1 MIQVVKADGT
11 LEPFSEEKVLDSI
24 KRAGIPNE
32 LQMQVLSHVKSKLH
46 DQIETWEVYHHISE
60 FLGKSQFPYSKS
72 RYSLKQAIMLLG
84 PTGYP
89 FEDYIAKILS
99 ARGYTT
105 EVRQVLRGKCFM
117 HEVDVVAKPKDA
129 SLTIM
134 VEAKFHNSPGAR
146 SDVHVSMYTKGRFD
160 DLKERYNFH
169 EAWLMTNTKATI
181 DAVTY
186 AQCVGM
192 KVISWSYPEEGSLR
206 DLIETSGLY
215 PITMLTN
222 LSSADKFRLLQNHIV
237 LCSDICSNH
246 QLLDSLRLPP
256 DVRKRT
262 LEEISFICEREKSQA
277 QTPLRP
283 ASP

>member
-1 MIQVVKADGT
+1 MQVVKADGT
-11 LEPFSEEKVLDSI
+11 VEPFSEEKVLRSI
-24 KRAGIPNE
+24 KRAGIPRE
-32 LQMQVLSHVKSKLH
+32 LKRQVLSHVKEKLH
-46 DQIETWEVYHHISE
+46 DQMETWEVYHHITE
-60 FLGKSQFPYSKS
+60 FLGKSPYPYSKS

-89 FEDYIAKILS
+89 FEDYVAKILT

-105 EVRQVLRGKCFM
+105 EVRQVLRGKCVM
-117 HEVDVVAKPKDA
+117 HEVDVVARPKNA
-129 SLTIM
+129 SMTIM

-169 EAWLMTNTKATI
+169 EAWLVTNTKATI

-206 DLIETSGLY
+206 DLIETAGLY
-215 PITMLTN
+215 PITMLTT
-222 LSSADKFRLLQNHIV
+222 LSSSDKFRLLQNHIV
-237 LCSDICSNH
+237 LCGDIVDNPAA
-246 QLLDSLRLPP
+246 LDTLRMPP
-256 DVRKRT
+256 EQRKRA
-262 LEEISFICEREKSQA
+262 LDEIRFICQRAEA
-277 QTPLRP
+277 TPKQP
-283 ASP
+283 SYI